1 MPSSQ
6 RRTIPA
12 PLATI
17 GSLKAAPG
25 QLRVPPAAGLFL
37 MRYLRSFP
45 VRSVG
50 GNWIV
55 HSHLPPLNGPAY
67 RRFVSL
73 HLVRR
78 IAGPSHAQVGLT
90 NACPQDCVYCYNKQR
105 RGRSLDTASILDVI
119 DRLQE
124 MGVVWLGFTG
134 GEPLLNRDI
143 VRITERAARGC
154 AVKLFTTGC
163 GLTPQL
169 AHDLVSAGL
178 FSAAVSLDS
187 RDAAEHDAG
196 RRYPGAFAEALRAIE
211 TMKQTEGLH
220 VSVSAVFSRQAI
232 AGGEVEPFLGF
243 LEDLGVDEAWLSEV
257 KPSVAGCCDAAQV
270 IGTQEHRDLCA
281 LQDRWNARR
290 PAALTVNYLG
300 HFEDGSTFGC
310 NAGVKMVY
318 IDAFGEVSPC
328 VFTPMTF
335 GNVKERPLE
344 ELVEEMRGHF
354 SPGDSCWINEHY
366 DVLRELAGDAMMLDA
381 EQSVVAA
388 ERAGTASPPAFDRIL
403 YGSGGPAAGAPLG
416 SGEHAVGSG
425 ARPTAADREA
435 SGDAPGVGPANGR
448 GKGRAMTAIES
459 RGGAGT
465 AGDGDAA
472 GAGGR
477 ERLIRL
483 TGRLLAGTFAVVG
496 LIFLIL
502 PGRVLA
508 AFNRL
513 SAGIGLPDAPTRGY
527 AFYLALAVA
536 YMYVVTLLAWM
547 MARRPTERVYPWLL
561 VHAKAASSLLSLLLF
576 AVDQQYLIYL
586 ANFVVDGAIALLVA
600 GLCLRR
606 GAHRDPA

>member
-1 MPSSQ
+1 MSSS
-6 RRTIPA
+6 RRRIIPA

-25 QLRVPPAAGLFL
+25 QLRVPPAANLFL

-55 HSHLPPLNGPAY
+55 HSHLPPLNSPAY

-73 HLVRR
+73 HLVQR

-105 RGRSLDTASILDVI
+105 RGRSLDTATILDVI
-119 DRLQE
+119 DRLQD

-143 VRITERAARGC
+143 VRITDRAARGC

-163 GLTPQL
+163 GLTSRL

-211 TMKQTEGLH
+211 TMKRTEGLH

-232 AGGEVEPFLGF
+232 AGGEVEPFLEF
-243 LEDLGVDEAWLSEV
+243 LEGLGVDEAWLSEV
-257 KPSVAGCCDAAQV
+257 KPSVPACCDATQV
-270 IGTQEHRDLCA
+270 IGTQEHRELCA
-281 LQDRWNARR
+281 LQDSWNRRR
-290 PAALTVNYLG
+290 PSSLTVNYLG

-318 IDAFGEVSPC
+318 VDAFGEVSPC

-335 GNVKERPLE
+335 GNVTERPLE
-344 ELVEEMRGHF
+344 ELIEEMRGHF

-366 DVLRELAGDAMMLDA
+366 DVLHELAGDAMMLDA
-381 EQSVVAA
+381 RRSAAAA
-388 ERAGTASPPAFDRIL
+388 ERAGAASPPAFDRIL
-403 YGSGGPAAGAPLG
+403 YGSGGAAAD
-416 SGEHAVGSG
+416 ARTRSG
-425 ARPTAADREA
+425 ARAVASGARSNAAGREA
-435 SGDAPGVGPANGR
+435 SGEAPGGAPANGR
-448 GKGRAMTAIES
+448 GKGRPMTAIDS
-459 RGGAGT
+459 GGGAGA
-465 AGDGDAA
+465 AGDRDAA
-472 GAGGR
+472 GADGR

-483 TGRLLAGTFAVVG
+483 TGHLLAGTFAAVG
-496 LIFLIL
+496 MIFLIL

-508 AFNRL
+508 AFNWL
-513 SAGIGLPDAPTRGY
+513 SAGIGLPAAPTRGY

-547 MARRPTERVYPWLL
+547 MARRPSERVYPWLL

-576 AVDQQYLIYL
+576 AVDQQYLIYI
-586 ANFVVDGAIALLVA
+586 ANFVVDGAIALLVF

-606 GAHRDPA
+606 GAHHDPA